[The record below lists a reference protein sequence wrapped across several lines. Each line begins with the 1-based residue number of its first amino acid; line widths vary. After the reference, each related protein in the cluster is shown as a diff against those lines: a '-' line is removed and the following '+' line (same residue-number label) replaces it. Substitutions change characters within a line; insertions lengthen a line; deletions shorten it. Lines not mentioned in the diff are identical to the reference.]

1 MYARFNPWAKY
12 PTNNEADYQ
21 ANKAWFDHLASLGVY
36 DDDAIENDDD
46 DDDDDDD
53 EDDEDGGSR
62 MYGVVKE

>member
-12 PTNNEADYQ
+12 PTKNEADYQ
-21 ANKAWFDHLASLGVY
+21 ANKPWFDHLASLGVY

-53 EDDEDGGSR
+53 E
-62 MYGVVKE
+62 